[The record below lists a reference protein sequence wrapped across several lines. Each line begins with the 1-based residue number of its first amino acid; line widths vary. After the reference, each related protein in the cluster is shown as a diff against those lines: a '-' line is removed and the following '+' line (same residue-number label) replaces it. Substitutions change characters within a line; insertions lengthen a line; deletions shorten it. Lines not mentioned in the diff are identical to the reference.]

1 VDVRPHWAARALKG
15 ALGRQEALL
24 AELRSDH
31 ARARAMDLLVMA
43 DPVANDEHS
52 YRLRELAIRY
62 LEVAQQ
68 LEAEEDGQG
77 NRSDE
82 PSELISAALDAVAR
96 DYFSHMSHQ
105 MALGP
110 EDFSPEDLSPEGSD
124 QANKWD
130 GG

>member
-1 VDVRPHWAARALKG
+1 MGRARFEQEQ
-15 ALGRQEALL
+15 LGRQEALL

-31 ARARAMDLLVMA
+31 ARARAMDLLAMA

-82 PSELISAALDAVAR
+82 PSEMISAALDAVAR
-96 DYFSHMSHQ
+96 DYFSHMSHR
-105 MALGP
+105 MVLDP
-110 EDFSPEDLSPEGSD
+110 EDFSPEGLSPEDSN